1 MMDIVQALIGISA
14 IFFIAWISSTDRKK
28 INWRTVLSAFALQVF
43 FAAMVLWFPWGKS
56 VLLSITNAVNSVID
70 YSQQGINFIF
80 GDIGRQKLGFIFAF
94 QVLPVIVFFSS
105 LIAVLYY
112 LGIMSKVI
120 RIVGGFLHRV
130 LGTSRAESMS
140 ATANVFVGQ
149 IEAPLVIKPY
159 LPILTRSELFTVMVG
174 GLASVSG
181 SVLAG
186 FASIGVNLEYLIAAS
201 FMAAPA
207 GLLIAKILM
216 PEIEAPH
223 QNVDVAREVTQ
234 HANIIDAAST
244 GAINGLKLAAN
255 IGAVLLAFVGLIA
268 LLNGLLGGIGNWFGV
283 ENLSLQWLL
292 GYAFQPV
299 AYLMGVPWKEAST
312 AGSLI
317 GQKIVINEFFAF
329 LEFMKVSDT
338 FSEKTQVIVT
348 FALCGFANFGSIAV
362 LLGGLGSLA
371 ENRRQDI
378 ARYGLKAVFA
388 GTLAN
393 LLSATVAGMF
403 FSIAQAS

>member
-299 AYLMGVPWKEAST
+299 AYLMGVPWQEAST

-393 LLSATVAGMF
+393 LLSATIAGMF

>member
-299 AYLMGVPWKEAST
+299 AYLMGVPWQEAST